1 MSGRRLPFRN
11 DEEKAALHV
20 LDLSSPTA
28 LPIAPVSTT
37 ATVSGVTVRV
47 DPRTGR
53 LRPPTTQ
60 QKRALATAFRQQFSQ
75 PSPQAAYSYG
85 SGMLSLVVGQSQL
98 NFSVAHV
105 TSKGELEVSCLTGV
119 EEAATLLEE
128 SSPLLLANS
137 VPKEE

>member
-1 MSGRRLPFRN
+1 
-11 DEEKAALHV
+11 
-20 LDLSSPTA
+20 
-28 LPIAPVSTT
+28 
-37 ATVSGVTVRV
+37 
-47 DPRTGR
+47 
-53 LRPPTTQ
+53 
-60 QKRALATAFRQQFSQ
+60 
-75 PSPQAAYSYG
+75 
-85 SGMLSLVVGQSQL
+85 MLSLVVGQSQL